1 LHTELTDVT
10 FTIDVNLQAV
20 QTSTLGTQE
29 WFNHILMINLTANTY
44 QPKGGA

>member
-10 FTIDVNLQAV
+10 FTTDANLQAV

-29 WFNHILMINLTANTY
+29 WLNHILMINLTDNTC
-44 QPKGGA
+44 QPMGGA